1 MALKVGPDA
10 NGVIIM
16 TNADESV
23 APMIFGSYAD
33 MARYFAWCSD
43 HANGTI
49 LNLDGASL
57 RVGLMMVEGED

>member
-10 NGVIIM
+10 KGVIIM

-33 MARYFAWCSD
+33 MARYFAWCSE
-43 HANGTI
+43 HASGTI

-57 RVGLMMVEGED
+57 RFGLMMGEGEE